1 MRKILFIFFVS
12 LTCFSC
18 RESLEDR
25 CERECEIF
33 TKKQCPLE
41 IGDTQVVDSMAFE
54 RSSHT
59 IYYYNTVSGALDN
72 EELLQEKKPIIDKE
86 LKNLVIN
93 TMSLKVYREN
103 GYNISYVYYSK
114 STGKKIYSLIVGP
127 HD

>member
-1 MRKILFIFFVS
+1 LNEAV
-12 LTCFSC
+12 T
-18 RESLEDR
+18 
-25 CERECEIF
+25 
-33 TKKQCPLE
+33 
-41 IGDTQVVDSMAFE
+41 
-54 RSSHT
+54 T

-72 EELLQEKKPIIDKE
+72 EELIQEKKPIIDKE